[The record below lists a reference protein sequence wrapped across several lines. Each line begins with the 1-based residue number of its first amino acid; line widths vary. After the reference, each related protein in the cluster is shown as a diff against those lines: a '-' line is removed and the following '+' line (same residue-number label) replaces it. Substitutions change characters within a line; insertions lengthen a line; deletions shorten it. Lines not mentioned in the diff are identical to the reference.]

1 MGFLRSPPFL
11 VPRRQ
16 ITPLV
21 PQRILVT
28 TSTVSGTPVQLSG
41 VPLGHFQPCM
51 FNKVPGKSK
60 EYFNQSICHVCTSS
74 RTKVVKSM
82 GQKHGS
88 KDEIIQDELLTPH
101 AQQRRSLL
109 LHGQRHRV
117 LASRENRPRIR
128 VVTAVVVVVVVVVVE
143 VVVAAVVVVA
153 AAVAVVAV
161 VTRGCLGHRRVPRMQ
176 VAKIVTMI
184 QLVYMYFE

>member
-1 MGFLRSPPFL
+1 MLL
-11 VPRRQ
+11 QV
-16 ITPLV
+16 
-21 PQRILVT
+21 
-28 TSTVSGTPVQLSG
+28 
-41 VPLGHFQPCM
+41 
-51 FNKVPGKSK
+51 
-60 EYFNQSICHVCTSS
+60 
-74 RTKVVKSM
+74 
-82 GQKHGS
+82 GQQYGS
-88 KDEIIQDELLTPH
+88 KDEKIQDELLTPH

-143 VVVAAVVVVA
+143 VDGAAVVVVA

-176 VAKIVTMI
+176 VAKNSDNSSISLYV
-184 QLVYMYFE
+184 L